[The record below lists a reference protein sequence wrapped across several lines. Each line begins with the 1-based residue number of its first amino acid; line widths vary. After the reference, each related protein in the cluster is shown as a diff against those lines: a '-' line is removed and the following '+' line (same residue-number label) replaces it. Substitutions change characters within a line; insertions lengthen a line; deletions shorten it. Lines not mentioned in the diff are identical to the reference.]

1 MARAAVIEK
10 VFAKCFKAALQ
21 INKVSSL
28 LLCQR
33 RRSVPMFCLGAPD
46 HQQRRSD
53 MKLCTAALAG
63 AVSICPACNKALAST
78 VQHAGLCTYCKLL
91 LCKS

>member
-46 HQQRRSD
+46 HQ
-53 MKLCTAALAG
+53 
-63 AVSICPACNKALAST
+63 
-78 VQHAGLCTYCKLL
+78 
-91 LCKS
+91 